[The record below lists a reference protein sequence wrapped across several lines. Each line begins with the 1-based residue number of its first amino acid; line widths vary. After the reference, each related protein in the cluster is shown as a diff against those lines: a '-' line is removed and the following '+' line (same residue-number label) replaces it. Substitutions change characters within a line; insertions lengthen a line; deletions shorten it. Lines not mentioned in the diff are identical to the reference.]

1 MAEKKD
7 KKIKLG
13 TIYSIGAVVFFALC
27 FLYLWL
33 IVDSRLI
40 FHGGGKITNYPV
52 FFKGLDFFLPFLSRP
67 GGPAE
72 YLAALLSQGLFY
84 SWLGA
89 AILTAVGAGICF
101 CVRSV
106 IKSCDVKAV
115 GWFWFLPMV
124 LLAAIYGRYSF
135 NFVTTVALLTA
146 LAFICLYL
154 KIKTKNKAGRF
165 IIFAALSVVSYTIA
179 GGAFLLFAVS
189 AILYDLFFRRDKSFT
204 IGQLVLSIL
213 IPYAIGFFLAGQTM
227 VDAYTSLLP
236 FSWKIIIH
244 EDARSTAWLMYS
256 IYLTVPVAVTGL
268 GIIRLKPAMVPVRLT
283 ARFTNSKSW
292 LLWLIV
298 LLIATAAVGISFDRK
313 NKLLNQ
319 CDYYSYYQDWDK
331 VINIAGKNL
340 NSLFLS
346 SAATRALYHQD
357 KLFDKMFEF
366 YQFPTVLFMQT
377 EGQHKLFWK
386 QADIYFDLGYIN
398 MAEHKWTNCLDA
410 FGERPMILKRLAWI
424 NLVKDNSDAA
434 RIYLNCLKR
443 TFFFNDFA
451 DKYLALL
458 NSDPALLT
466 DAKIQQWRKKM
477 PKKDYSRK
485 LEDIELLISNLLQSC
500 SDNRMAYEY
509 MMSWFLLT
517 KQLDKLTESMNY
529 IRFFSY
535 SKLPQ
540 CFEDAALIYQ
550 RKTGRKPALSKP
562 LMISPQAQQRFAN
575 FGRIC
580 SAHQSNET
588 LLFNQLKGQY
598 GNSYLFYFLF
608 NRSGMKN
615 DKVE

>member
-1 MAEKKD
+1 M
-7 KKIKLG
+7 
-13 TIYSIGAVVFFALC
+13 
-27 FLYLWL
+27 
-33 IVDSRLI
+33 
-40 FHGGGKITNYPV
+40 
-52 FFKGLDFFLPFLSRP
+52 
-67 GGPAE
+67 
-72 YLAALLSQGLFY
+72 
-84 SWLGA
+84 
-89 AILTAVGAGICF
+89 TAVGAGICF

-106 IKSCDVKAV
+106 IKSCEVKIA
-115 GWFWFLPMV
+115 GWFWLLPMV
-124 LLAAIYGRYSF
+124 LLTVIYGRYSF
-135 NFVTTVALLTA
+135 NFVTTVALLIV
-146 LAFICLYL
+146 LVFVCLYL
-154 KIKTKNKAGRF
+154 KIKTKNKAAQF
-165 IIFAALSVVSYTIA
+165 ILFAALSILSYTIA

-213 IPYAIGFFLAGQTM
+213 IPYAIGFFLSGQTM
-227 VDAYTSLLP
+227 IDAYTSLLP

-244 EDARSTAWLMYS
+244 EDARSTAWLMYL
-256 IYLTVPVAVTGL
+256 IYLTAPVAVTGL
-268 GIIRLKPAMVPVRLT
+268 GIIKLKPAMLQVRLA

-298 LLIATAAVGISFDRK
+298 LLSAAAAVGISFDRK
-313 NKLLNQ
+313 NKLLYQ

-331 VINIAGKNL
+331 VIDIARENL
-340 NSLFLS
+340 NSLFLG

-366 YQFPTVLFMQT
+366 YQFPPVLFIQI

-424 NLVKDNSDAA
+424 NLVKANSDAA

-458 NSDPALLT
+458 NSDPTLLT

-485 LEDIELLISNLLQSC
+485 FEDIELSVSNLLQSC
-500 SDNRMAYEY
+500 SNNRMAYEY

-517 KQLDKLTESMNY
+517 KQLDK
-529 IRFFSY
+529 FSQSLDYMKFYNY

-550 RKTGRKPALSKP
+550 RKTGKKPALNKP

-580 SAHQSNET
+580 SVHQSNET
-588 LLFNQLKGQY
+588 LLFNQLKSQY